1 MKKISLKF
9 LILCT
14 LLSLLSAGA
23 INSSAQSK
31 SDRKKSVKITNEA
44 NETLKKGDYQSAIA
58 KYSQAIQ
65 LDPNNAAAHFGK
77 GAAHFYLK
85 ETDQSLDE
93 LNTALTQGYA
103 TPLDIYKLRWSLN
116 FDKKNLDAALDD
128 AQKAAQM
135 SPDNADFNAGIGQI
149 YLAKSFYA
157 DALTAF
163 QKAIQLGANN
173 ADTYYYAGIAAWHSG
188 EVRKQL
194 VYASEAVKRNTKF
207 SAESYYLIGNASKE
221 LKNYA
226 EAIEAYRK
234 TLDFNP
240 DFADAY
246 HDLSDIYRIQNQFAA
261 AAEVAKKGVEKFPND
276 TNLNLDLSR
285 YYSLNDQ
292 SAAAV
297 GAAQQAVK
305 LMPDKF
311 AAYSNLCRAYYE
323 DKQFQPALEACAS
336 ALKLNP
342 NDGEANVYL
351 AFTNLSLDKIK
362 EANEYFAKSVG
373 GLKDYTEKN
382 PEYADGFYL
391 LGNAYYYAKDP
402 KNAIDAYSK
411 SLQLYPQF
419 AKARFNLG
427 LAYFVDGK
435 VTAAQAQYDAL
446 MKQDKNLAAK
456 LKQILDKKNEKSK

>member
-9 LILCT
+9 LIFCT
-14 LLSLLSAGA
+14 LISLISLGA
-23 INSSAQSK
+23 MNTSAQSK
-31 SDRKKSVKITNEA
+31 GDRKKSVKITNEA
-44 NETLKKGDYQSAIA
+44 NEILKKGDYQMAIV

-65 LDPNNAAAHFGK
+65 IDPNNAAAHYGK

-85 ETDQSLDE
+85 QRDQSFDE
-93 LNTALTQGYA
+93 LNTAMTQGYA
-103 TPLDIYKLRWSLN
+103 TPFDVYKLRWSLN
-116 FDKKNLDAALDD
+116 LDKKNLDAALDD
-128 AQKAAQM
+128 ARNAARI
-135 SPDNADFNAGIGQI
+135 SPDNADFNAAIGQI
-149 YLAKSFYA
+149 YLAKNSFA
-157 DALTAF
+157 DALAAF
-163 QKAIQLGANN
+163 QTAIRLDANN
-173 ADTYYYAGIAAWHSG
+173 ADAYYYAALAAQKSG
-188 EVRKQL
+188 DAKNQQI
-194 VYASEAVKRNTKF
+194 YASEAVKRTTKF
-207 SAESYYLIGNASKE
+207 LAESNFLIGDAAQKS
-221 LKNYA
+221 KNYA
-226 EAIEAYRK
+226 EAIAAYRK
-234 TLDFNP
+234 SLNTKSDNYL
-240 DFADAY
+240 AY
-246 HDLSDIYRIQNQFAA
+246 RNLADIYRIQNQFADA
-261 AAEVAKKGVEKFPND
+261 ADVAKKGVENFPND

-305 LMPDKF
+305 LMPDKY

-351 AFTNLSLDKIK
+351 AFTNLSLDKIN
-362 EANEYFAKSVG
+362 EANEYFAKAVS

-411 SLQLYPQF
+411 SLQLFPLF

-435 VTAAQAQYDAL
+435 ITAAYEQYNSL
-446 MKQDKNLAAK
+446 VKQDKNLAAK
-456 LKQILDKKNEKSK
+456 LKQMLDKKNEKPK